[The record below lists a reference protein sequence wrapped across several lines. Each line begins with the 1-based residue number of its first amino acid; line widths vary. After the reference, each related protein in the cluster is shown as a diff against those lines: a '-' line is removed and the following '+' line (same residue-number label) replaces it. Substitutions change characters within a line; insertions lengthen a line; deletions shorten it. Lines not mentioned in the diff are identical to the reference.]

1 MTLPSSQAP
10 LVAGPPPPDSPLF
23 NGAQI
28 KGGAAPAEPT
38 KIRPL
43 CLLLPGVS
51 KGAGGGRRRGQ
62 HCNETRYMAT
72 KSLCNFVIY
81 VYIKKNPRQSVH
93 RFRLS

>member
-10 LVAGPPPPDSPLF
+10 LVAGPPPSPDSPLF

-51 KGAGGGRRRGQ
+51 KGVGVGGEGGGGIVMRLVTWRQ
-62 HCNETRYMAT
+62 KVFAT
-72 KSLCNFVIY
+72 FFKK
-81 VYIKKNPRQSVH
+81 YI
-93 RFRLS
+93 